1 MSYIEEAKD
10 LLKDKKTT
18 FVKLLAKLCELE
30 REYGELKHK
39 IKVGL
44 STDGKTLL
52 ETASIANTIRATI
65 TQRVQ
70 SLVKTKLGNT
80 GKE

>member
-1 MSYIEEAKD
+1 MSYIQEAKD
-10 LLKDKKTT
+10 LLKNKKAT
-18 FVKLLAKLCELE
+18 FIELLAKLCELE

-52 ETASIANTIRATI
+52 ETASTANIIRSKI
-65 TQRVQ
+65 TRRVQ
-70 SLVKTKLGNT
+70 GLAKTKLIDAE
-80 GKE
+80 KK

>member
-1 MSYIEEAKD
+1 MGYIQEAKD
-10 LLKDKKTT
+10 LLKDEKTT
-18 FVKLLAKLCELE
+18 FVGLLAKLCELE

-52 ETASIANTIRATI
+52 ETASLANKIRVRI
-65 TQRVQ
+65 TRRVQ
-70 SLVKTKLGNT
+70 ELAKSKTVNLDRK
-80 GKE
+80 

>member
-10 LLKDKKTT
+10 LLKNKKAT
-18 FVKLLAKLCELE
+18 FVELLAKLCELE

-52 ETASIANTIRATI
+52 ETASIANRIRLKI
-65 TQRVQ
+65 TRRVQ
-70 SLVKTKLGNT
+70 ELAKTKLANE
-80 GKE
+80 GKR